1 MQFYITLVVLLSF
14 IYSVQMRGGNSR
26 APVTTRLRIT
36 SRGFTLQ
43 SLPRQPT
50 HTINNLPRPVDSF
63 KESHYPLTRLRFA
76 ASTTRSRV
84 SVSTSTSNDDE
95 SSEMGS
101 LVRVH
106 IHELVSITHLS
117 SSLALSLTFSQGISS
132 FAILALVI
140 TNIWGGE
147 MLQPPR

>member
-1 MQFYITLVVLLSF
+1 
-14 IYSVQMRGGNSR
+14 MRGGNSK

-43 SLPRQPT
+43 SLPRQPA

-84 SVSTSTSNDDE
+84 SVSTSTSNDDG

-117 SSLALSLTFSQGISS
+117 SSLALSLIFSQGISN

-140 TNIWGGE
+140 INIWVGE